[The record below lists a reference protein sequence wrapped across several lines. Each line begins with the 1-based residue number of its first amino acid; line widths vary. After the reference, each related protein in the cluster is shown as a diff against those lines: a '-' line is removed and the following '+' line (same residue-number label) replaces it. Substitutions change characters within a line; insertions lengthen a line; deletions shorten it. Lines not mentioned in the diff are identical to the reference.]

1 MILRAAL
8 QDRGKRGEKALSCSQ
23 RTEERQ
29 LRLAQRENFFPHSN
43 DTCFAVSSE
52 EEAHHRRLSLVERG
66 AGDTCVCVASSDCW
80 KRPWTQVR
88 SFRLSTAN

>member
-66 AGDTCVCVASSDCW
+66 LGTLAFVLPLPTGGRKALDTGAIV
-80 KRPWTQVR
+80 
-88 SFRLSTAN
+88 